1 MCRYN
6 IGICNSE
13 FNLMKFTFPL
23 KRLTLVGESSLEIFD
38 VRDSDE
44 GNYQCVAMT
53 SFKTLSV
60 TQL

>member
-23 KRLTLVGESSLEIFD
+23 KRLTLVGEGSLEIFD
-38 VRDSDE
+38 VRDSDK
-44 GNYQCVAMT
+44 GNYQCMA
-53 SFKTLSV
+53 KRCDHD
-60 TQL
+60 